1 MDFLPSRLPARLPS
15 WLPTWLASLLGRL
28 CTDEVLRFLA
38 VGGVGYVVDV
48 LAFNALLSTSP
59 FSGWDPSIARIAAVA
74 VATVVTYAGNR
85 LLTWRGTSKHGRQ
98 REVLL
103 FAFFNVVGLGIS
115 VLTLVLSH
123 DVLGLTSRL
132 ADNISANVVG
142 LALGTAFRFW
152 SYRTFVFGEPSVE
165 DAPPLAPGVDDLQS
179 VA

>member
-1 MDFLPSRLPARLPS
+1 MWLLVPDRLR
-15 WLPTWLASLLGRL
+15 RL
-28 CTDEVLRFLA
+28 CTGEVLRFLA
-38 VGGVGYVVDV
+38 VGGAGYVVDV

-59 FSGWDPSIARIAAVA
+59 FSGWDPSIARVVAVA

-85 LLTWRGTSKHGRQ
+85 LLTWRGTSRHGRR
-98 REVLL
+98 REVAL

-123 DVLGLTSRL
+123 DVLGLTSRW
-132 ADNISANVVG
+132 ADNVSANVVG

-152 SYRTFVFGEPSVE
+152 SYRTFVFGGPSAA
-165 DAPPLAPGVDDLQS
+165 DAPPLGPGVDDLQS